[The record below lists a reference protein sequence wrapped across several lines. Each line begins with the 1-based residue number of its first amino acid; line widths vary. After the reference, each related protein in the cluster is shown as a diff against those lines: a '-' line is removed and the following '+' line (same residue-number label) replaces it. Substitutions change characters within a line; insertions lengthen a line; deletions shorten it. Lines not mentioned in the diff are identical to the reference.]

1 MNSILKDPMLIQK
14 KVVQNYLPERRST
27 LPPAAAASPVGLPG
41 PRSMDKRSPIREL
54 GSAMTWDGATM
65 LSSPNLVGKT
75 RLRPPVPSTKAV
87 GGLW

>member
-1 MNSILKDPMLIQK
+1 MPTLIK
-14 KVVQNYLPERRST
+14 KKKIVQNSSPERRST

-65 LSSPNLVGKT
+65 LSSPNLVGNT

>member
-1 MNSILKDPMLIQK
+1 MLI
-14 KVVQNYLPERRST
+14 PERRST

-65 LSSPNLVGKT
+65 LSSPSLVGNT